1 MMLMRPILSVLSFC
15 LLLFSESIAQTP
27 KITRG
32 PYLQMAYSKK
42 VTEFINT
49 ASVTIRWWTDV
60 PTIGRVVYSSEPEY
74 ELLGQGSPIVEETAA
89 VKDHKITLTGL
100 KPSQQYRYYIGGTVV
115 TQPPSFPVILEK
127 SPDHFFKTPP
137 LPGTK
142 QKVKMWVLGD
152 FGYTNP
158 YPPVAN
164 RQDSVINAWKDFMN
178 VNKTGP
184 MDLWLWLGDNAYE
197 QGNEQE
203 YQRRIF
209 LKDST
214 RYDFMFRQTPFYAT
228 PGNHDYY
235 DGTKPGDDLTPNRL
249 GKNVHYYSVVDN
261 FKNGEG
267 GGEPSL
273 TEAYSYYSFD
283 YANIHFISLDTWG
296 FEKPGDDYKKILDPN
311 GVQAQWLKR
320 DLAKAN
326 ANPDINWVIVFTHM
340 PPYTGG
346 SHNSDVED
354 DLIHI
359 RKNLVP
365 ILDAYKVD
373 MVVTGHSHGY
383 ERSRLMR
390 EHTAISTDFSA
401 AINTPVLTSN
411 AQDDAR
417 FDGTPKSCFYYKN
430 SAAAKNEGIVY
441 VVNGGGGRGPEED
454 PNSNFRNRS
463 LVEKLMAARYLSGG
477 GSMYIEVENKRLTA
491 KFIAADKQILD
502 QFTIFK
508 DLDGF
513 TVPETDNTLRT
524 AICECTDAQPGAD
537 NFTHYVD
544 NKGNLLLSINKR
556 DLNIGKAG
564 VPPFEVKLGGTPGRM
579 EVSALGPGTN
589 YVWANRVRTFSS
601 NWRVMNRYWTIKPNP
616 ELSGRQ
622 QVVVRHYY
630 KDSDLVQ
637 LRLNEGNYEPIW
649 HQSLRFYKINS
660 ISTTYNLDPTQGVHN
675 AIKAAKNF
683 NQDGIWLYDVKQ
695 TDVTFQ
701 QPTPLEYKW
710 RHGFNQP
717 ELFFYPTK
725 FYPFYSGEFV
735 VGRLNGGGG
744 IGGQA
749 YNLNPRGTVVLLH
762 AGSYWRYFAQG
773 TVPPDHGAFN
783 WKGGQDPDE
792 VNVEDPPNYDTDSNW
807 PSGPAPLG
815 YSPDRQDGE
824 RTLIPSCKAEL
835 DCYEALGANSYFRPG
850 CITTP
855 CETHWITSYFRHT
868 ARISPQ
874 NMTYHKSFI
883 INYKRDDGL
892 VVYING
898 KALNLPDGN
907 MGSTTPIT
915 FNTTASNASPEY
927 AWNTVVVPNDGSFFR
942 LGQNTIAVELHQTT
956 NASTDLHFDMDITMS
971 PEVLTAPTRLAPL
984 TEAGNLSP
992 EFVIYPNPV
1001 DQDKIV
1007 FDTPLV
1013 YETVRITDA
1022 KGIVRRYLSTPGTLK
1037 ELDISGL
1044 PAGIFILSSQY
1055 KGNVRYYKVIK
1066 K

>member
-1 MMLMRPILSVLSFC
+1 MLMRPILSVLSFC
-15 LLLFSESIAQTP
+15 LLLFSESVAQQP

-42 VTEFINT
+42 LNEFAST
-49 ASVTIRWWTDV
+49 ASVTIRWWTNV
-60 PTIGRVVYSSEPEY
+60 PTIGRVVYSSEPEF
-74 ELLGQGSPIVEETAA
+74 ELLGQGSPIVEEASA
-89 VKDHKITLTGL
+89 VTDHKITLTGL
-100 KPSQQYRYYIGGTVV
+100 KANQQYRYYIGGTVV
-115 TQPPSFPVILEK
+115 TQPPSFPVIHET

-158 YPPVAN
+158 FPKVAN
-164 RQDSVINAWKDFMN
+164 RQDSVIDAWKDFMA

-197 QGNEQE
+197 QGNAQE

-273 TEAYSYYSFD
+273 TEAYYSFD

-346 SHNSDVED
+346 SHNSDKED

-390 EHTAISTDFSA
+390 EHTALSTDFSA

-441 VVNGGGGRGPEED
+441 VVNGGGGREPEEVLGD
-454 PNSNFRNRS
+454 NDRNKE
-463 LVEKLMAARYLSGG
+463 LVGRLMAAKHIWGG

-491 KFIAADKQILD
+491 KFIAADKRILD

-513 TVPETDNTLRT
+513 TVPETDNVVRT
-524 AICECTDAQPGAD
+524 AICECTDAQPGPD
-537 NFTHYVD
+537 NFTHYID
-544 NKGNLLLSINKR
+544 NNGNLLLSINKH

-564 VPPFEVKLGGTPGRM
+564 VAPFEVKLGGTRGAT
-579 EVSALGPGTN
+579 EVTASGPGTN
-589 YVWANRVRTFSS
+589 YVLSTRIRSFSS
-601 NWRVMNRYWTIKPNP
+601 NWRVMNRYWSIKPNP
-616 ELSGRQ
+616 ELTGKQ
-622 QVVVRHYY
+622 QVTVRHYY
-630 KDSDLVQ
+630 RDSDLGY
-637 LRLNEGNYEPIW
+637 LRLKNGEYEPIW

-660 ISTTYNLDPTQGVHN
+660 IQKPYDPDPTKGAHN
-675 AIKAAKNF
+675 TALSAKDING
-683 NQDGIWLYDVKQ
+683 DGIWLYDVKQ
-695 TDVTFQ
+695 TDVVFQ

-710 RHGFNQP
+710 RFGFNQP
-717 ELFFYPTK
+717 VVYFYPNQ
-725 FYPFYSGEFV
+725 FYPSYSGEFV
-735 VGRLNGGGG
+735 VGRLNGSGG
-744 IGGQA
+744 IGGQV
-749 YNLNPRGTVVLLH
+749 YNVNPRGTMVKLH
-762 AGSYWRYFAQG
+762 AGSYWRYFARGMEPPNNG
-773 TVPPDHGAFN
+773 TFN

-792 VNVEDPPNYDTDSNW
+792 VNVEDPPNYDDGANW
-807 PSGPAPLG
+807 PSGPAPFG
-815 YSPDRQDGE
+815 YSPDRQDAE

-835 DCYEALGANSYFRPG
+835 DCYESRGADSYLREG
-850 CITTP
+850 CVTVP
-855 CETHWITSYFRHT
+855 CSTRWTTSYFRNSF
-868 ARISPQ
+868 RISSQ
-874 NMTYHKSFI
+874 EMAYFKSVI
-883 INYKRDDGL
+883 INYKRDDGIMIY
-892 VVYING
+892 VNG
-898 KALNLPDGN
+898 KEVTPRDAN
-907 MGSTTPIT
+907 MGNDPIT
-915 FNTTASNASPEY
+915 FNSTAANATPEY
-927 AWNTVVVPNDGSFFR
+927 AWQTVAVPNDGSLFR
-942 LGQNTIAVELHQTT
+942 LGQNTIAVEVHQTT
-956 NASTDLHFDMDITMS
+956 QVSSDLHFDMDITLS
-971 PEVLTAPTRLAPL
+971 PETLTAPTRVAPL
-984 TEAGNLSP
+984 AEPEGQSP
-992 EFVIYPNPV
+992 ELVIYPNPV
-1001 DQDKIV
+1001 DQDKLI

-1013 YETVRITDA
+1013 YETMQITDS
-1022 KGIVRRYLSTPGTLK
+1022 KGVVRRYMSRPGTLK
-1037 ELDISGL
+1037 ELDLTGL
-1044 PAGIFILSSQY
+1044 PTGVFILSSQH
-1055 KGNVRYYKVIK
+1055 KGIMRHYKVIK

>member
-1 MMLMRPILSVLSFC
+1 MRPILSVLSFC

-42 VTEFINT
+42 VNEFANT

-74 ELLGQGSPIVEETAA
+74 ELLGQGSPIVEEPAA

-100 KPSQQYRYYIGGTVV
+100 KANQQYRYYIGGTVV
-115 TQPPSFPVILEK
+115 TQPPSFPVILET

-142 QKVKMWVLGD
+142 QKVKMWLLGD
-152 FGYTNP
+152 FGYTDP

-164 RQDSVINAWKDFMN
+164 RQDSVIDAWKDFMT

-184 MDLWLWLGDNAYE
+184 MDLWLWMGDNAYE
-197 QGNEQE
+197 QGKADE
-203 YQRRIF
+203 YQKRIF

-214 RYDFMFRQTPFYAT
+214 RYDFMFRQTPFYGT

-235 DGTKPGDDLTPNRL
+235 DSTKTEDDLKARRVD
-249 GKNVHYYSVVDN
+249 KKIHYYSVVDN
-261 FKNGEG
+261 FTNGEG
-267 GGEPSL
+267 GGEPSF
-273 TEAYSYYSFD
+273 TEAYYSFD
-283 YANIHFISLDTWG
+283 YANIHFISLDSFG
-296 FEKPGDDYKKILDPN
+296 FEKEGDDKSSILAPAS
-311 GVQAQWLKR
+311 VQAQWLRR

-346 SHNSDVED
+346 SHNSDDESE
-354 DLIHI
+354 LMHI
-359 RKNLVP
+359 RQNLVP
-365 ILDAYKVD
+365 ILDDYKVD
-373 MVVTGHSHGY
+373 LLVTGHSHGY

-390 EHTAISTDFSA
+390 GLKTASADFVS
-401 AINTPVLTSN
+401 NTHNPVLTSN
-411 AQDDAR
+411 AQDNAR
-417 FDGTPKSCFYYKN
+417 YDGTPNSCFYYKN

-441 VVNGGGGRGPEED
+441 VVNGGGGRGPGPTKGD
-454 PNSNFRNRS
+454 NFKNPS
-463 LVEKLMAARYLSGG
+463 LIQKLMAAQHLFGG
-477 GSMYIEVENKRLTA
+477 GSMYLEVENKRLTA
-491 KFIAADKQILD
+491 KFVAANKQILD

-513 TVPETDNTLRT
+513 AVPETDNTVRT
-524 AICECTDAQPGAD
+524 AICECADAQPGAD

-544 NKGNLLLSINKR
+544 NKGNLLLSINKH
-556 DLNIGKAG
+556 DLSIGKAG
-564 VPPFEVKLGGTPGRM
+564 VAPFEVKLGGAPGRT
-579 EVSALGPGTN
+579 EVSALGPSLN

-616 ELSGRQ
+616 ELTGKQ
-622 QVVVRHYY
+622 QVTVRHYY
-630 KDSDLVQ
+630 KDSDLGY

-660 ISTTYNLDPTQGVHN
+660 ISKTYNLDPTQGDHN
-675 AIKAAKNF
+675 KILAAKNF

-701 QPTPLEYKW
+701 QSTPLEYKW
-710 RHGFNQP
+710 RYGFNQP
-717 ELFFYPTK
+717 EIFFYPTK
-725 FYPFYSGEFV
+725 TYTSYSGEFV

-762 AGSYWRYFAQG
+762 AGSYWRYFARG
-773 TVPPDHGAFN
+773 IVPPDHGIFN

-792 VNVEDPPNYDTDSNW
+792 VNVEDPPNYDSDSNW
-807 PSGPAPLG
+807 PSGPAPFG
-815 YSPDRQDGE
+815 YSPNREDGE
-824 RTLIPSCKAEL
+824 RTLLPACQAEL
-835 DCYEALGANSYFRPG
+835 DCYEALGPNSYLRAG
-850 CITTP
+850 CVTTP
-855 CETHWITSYFRHT
+855 CATRWITSYFRHT
-868 ARISPQ
+868 ARVSSQ
-874 NMTYHKSFI
+874 SMAYHKSFI
-883 INYKRDDGL
+883 INYKRDDG
-892 VVYING
+892 VVIYING
-898 KALNLPDGN
+898 KALSLADGN
-907 MGSTTPIT
+907 MGTTTPIT

-927 AWNTVVVPNDGSFFR
+927 TWQTVVVPNDGSFFR
-942 LGQNTIAVELHQTT
+942 LGQNTIAAELHQTSAT
-956 NASTDLHFDMDITMS
+956 SSDLHFDMDITMS
-971 PEVLTAPTRLAPL
+971 PEVLTAPTRLAPM
-984 TEAGNLSP
+984 TEPRDLSS
-992 EFVIYPNPV
+992 EFIVYPNPV
-1001 DQDKIV
+1001 DRDRIV
-1007 FDTPLV
+1007 FDTPLE
-1013 YETVRITDA
+1013 YETMRITDS

-1044 PAGIFILSSQY
+1044 PAGIFILSSQH
-1055 KGNVRYYKVIK
+1055 KGEVRHYKVIK